1 MHETCALSYTE
12 LDATSGELIPE
23 RETLALVNIANVVG
37 VNIALAFNVA
47 SINSSAQATAGQ
59 LIAVGQ
65 F

>member
-1 MHETCALSYTE
+1 MHETCALSYAE

-47 SINSSAQATAGQ
+47 SFKSSANAAAGQ

>member
-1 MHETCALSYTE
+1 
-12 LDATSGELIPE
+12 
-23 RETLALVNIANVVG
+23 VNIANVVG

>member
-1 MHETCALSYTE
+1 MHETCALSYAE

-47 SINSSAQATAGQ
+47 SFKSSAHAAAGQ